1 MKFLNA
7 GESHGKCLVGIIEGF
22 PSNVQINIK
31 DINKELS
38 RRQTGYGRGKRMEI
52 EKDKID
58 ILSGVR
64 FGKTLGSPISFT
76 IKNKDWENWKIPMAI
91 DNIYHDESINLTQ
104 PRPGHADLPGV
115 IKYRQEDI
123 RNILERASA
132 RETASRTAIG
142 MFCRQLLREFNIE
155 IHSRVVNIGGIKDVD
170 ITEKGKNFWDEIEE
184 SELRVYD
191 KDVESKIKKT
201 IDNAKKE
208 GDTLGGIVEISVS
221 NIPVGLGSHTFYDKK
236 IDGILAQHFMSLQ
249 AVKGVEIGDGFN
261 CSYNKG
267 SRVHDEIYYDNKYY
281 RKSNHAGGIEGGI
294 TNGEELLLK
303 AAIKPIPT
311 LMKPLNTVDLK
322 TKEKKEASKERSD
335 VCAVPAAGVILE
347 NIAAWV
353 ITDEFLKKFGG
364 DSLEEIKDNYNNY
377 LSYIEN
383 L

>member
-7 GESHGKCLVGIIEGF
+7 GESHGKCLIGIIEGF
-22 PSNVQINIK
+22 PSNIEINIE

-38 RRQTGYGRGKRMEI
+38 RRQVGYGRGKRMAI
-52 EKDKID
+52 EKDKIE
-58 ILSGVR
+58 IASGIR
-64 FGKTLGSPISFT
+64 FGKTIGSPISFT
-76 IKNKDWENWKIPMAI
+76 IKNKDWENWKIPMSSE
-91 DNIYHDESINLTQ
+91 NIYHDESISITQ

-115 IKYRQEDI
+115 IKYRQRDV

-142 MFCRQLLREFNIE
+142 AFCKQLLKEFNIE
-155 IHSRVVNIGGIKDVD
+155 IHSRVINIGGIKDVD
-170 ITEKGKNFWDEIEE
+170 ISEKGSNFWDEIES

-191 KDVESKIKKT
+191 KDIESQIKT
-201 IDNAKKE
+201 YIDEAKKE
-208 GDTLGGIVEISVS
+208 GDTLGGVVEISIS
-221 NIPVGLGSHTFYDKK
+221 NPPVGLGSHTFYDRK

-249 AVKGVEIGDGFN
+249 AVKGVEIGDGFK
-261 CSYNKG
+261 CADNKG
-267 SRVHDEIYYDNKYY
+267 SKIHDEIYYENKFH
-281 RKSNHAGGIEGGI
+281 RRTNHAGGIEGGI
-294 TNGEELLLK
+294 TNGEVIVVK

-311 LMKPLNTVDLK
+311 LMKPLNTVDID

-353 ITDEFLKKFGG
+353 VADEFLKKFGG
-364 DSLEEIKDNYNNY
+364 DSLEEIKDNYSKY
-377 LSYIEN
+377 LSYIES

>member
-7 GESHGKCLVGIIEGF
+7 GESHGKCLTGIIEGF
-22 PSNVQINIK
+22 PSNVKIDIK

-38 RRQTGYGRGKRMEI
+38 RRQIGYGRGKRMEI
-52 EKDKID
+52 EKDKIE
-58 ILSGVR
+58 ILSGIR

-76 IKNKDWENWKIPMAI
+76 IKNKDWENWKIPMAV
-91 DNIYHDESINLTQ
+91 DNIYHDENINLTQ

-142 MFCRQLLREFNIE
+142 VFCKQLLREFDIE

-170 ITEKGKNFWDEIEE
+170 ITEKGTNFWDEIEA

-191 KDVESKIKKT
+191 KDIESKIKES

-208 GDTLGGIVEISVS
+208 GDTLGGVVEISIS

-236 IDGILAQHFMSLQ
+236 IDGIIAQHFMSLQ
-249 AVKGVEIGDGFN
+249 AVKGIEIGDGFK
-261 CSYNKG
+261 CADNKG
-267 SRVHDEIYYDNKYY
+267 SKVHDEIYYENKYY
-281 RKSNHAGGIEGGI
+281 RRTNHAGGIEGGI
-294 TNGEELLLK
+294 TNGEELLVK

-311 LMKPLNTVDLK
+311 LMKPLNTVDIK

-364 DSLEEIKDNYNNY
+364 DSLEEIKDNYNKY
-377 LSYIEN
+377 ISYIER